1 MKELFNH
8 NTWAIAIAS
17 LLLPL
22 VLKGQQRVFEISG
35 NDQFAYPIVERWIA
49 EYSKEN
55 PAAQA
60 RFVLSK
66 EGGKAAAIRIV
77 ANHSSAQE
85 LDAKQR
91 VAYLGRYALIP
102 VLNSNSPLLS
112 DAKNGINKKD
122 LKKLVFERNLDDDEA
137 MDDLDEGKKDKY
149 TATVYSR
156 GGRASTSLVLAGYFG
171 QQPDQIKGK
180 KIIGDDIYLLN
191 AIRKD
196 LSGLTFNSLNYVF
209 DLQTRKLKADLSILP
224 LKLKSQQQAA
234 LNSKDIDQAISLLE
248 TASVEYIPVQ
258 QFGFQLSAS
267 DANDKEL
274 VDFIAWILDKG
285 QKFNNELGFLKLDAN
300 SLAQQKE
307 QLKDVYYTQK

>member
-1 MKELFNH
+1 MKALFNH
-8 NTWAIAIAS
+8 NTWAVAIAG

-35 NDQFAYPIVERWIA
+35 NDQFAYPIIEKWIA

-55 PAAQA
+55 PASQA
-60 RFVLSK
+60 KFVLSK
-66 EGGKAAAIRIV
+66 ENGKTTAIRIV
-77 ANHSSAQE
+77 ANHSSGQE
-85 LDAKQR
+85 SEDNQR
-91 VAYLGRYALIP
+91 ISYLGRYALIP
-102 VLNSNSPLLS
+102 VLNSNSPLLG
-112 DAKNGINKKD
+112 DAKSGINKKD
-122 LKKLVFERNLDDDEA
+122 LKKLVFERNLEDDEA
-137 MDDLDEGKKDKY
+137 LDDLDSGKKDKY

-156 GGRASTSLVLAGYFG
+156 GGRASTSIVLAGYFG

-180 KIIGDDIYLLN
+180 KIIGDDIFLLN

-196 LSGLTFNSLNYVF
+196 VGGLTFNSLNYVF

-248 TASVEYIPVQ
+248 TTSIESIPVE
-258 QFGFQLSAS
+258 QFGFLLSANH
-267 DANDKEL
+267 AKDKDL
-274 VDFIAWILDKG
+274 IDFISWILDKG
-285 QKFNNELGFLKLDAN
+285 QSFNNELGFLKLDAN

>member
-1 MKELFNH
+1 MKALFNH
-8 NTWAIAIAS
+8 MTWAAAIAG

-22 VLKGQQRVFEISG
+22 VLKGQERVFEISG
-35 NDQFAYPIVERWIA
+35 NDQFAYPIIEKWIA

-55 PAAQA
+55 PGAQA
-60 RFVLSK
+60 KFVLGK
-66 EGGKAAAIRIV
+66 EAGKTTAIRIV
-77 ANHSSAQE
+77 TNHSSGQE
-85 LDAKQR
+85 PDANQR

-102 VLNSNSPLLS
+102 VLNSNSPLLG

-122 LKKLVFERNLDDDEA
+122 LKKLVFERNLEDDEA
-137 MDDLDEGKKDKY
+137 LDDLDSGKKDKY

-156 GGRASTSLVLAGYFG
+156 GGGASTSLVLAGYFG
-171 QQPDQIKGK
+171 QQADQIKGK
-180 KIIGDDIYLLN
+180 KIIGDDIFLLN

-196 LSGLTFNSLNYVF
+196 VGGLAFNSLNYVF

-248 TASVEYIPVQ
+248 TTSIESIPVE
-258 QFGFQLSAS
+258 QFGFLLSGNHAK
-267 DANDKEL
+267 DKEL
-274 VDFIAWILDKG
+274 VDFIGWILDKG
-285 QKFNNELGFLKLDAN
+285 QSFNNQLGFLKLDSN

-307 QLKDVYYTQK
+307 RLKDVYYTQK